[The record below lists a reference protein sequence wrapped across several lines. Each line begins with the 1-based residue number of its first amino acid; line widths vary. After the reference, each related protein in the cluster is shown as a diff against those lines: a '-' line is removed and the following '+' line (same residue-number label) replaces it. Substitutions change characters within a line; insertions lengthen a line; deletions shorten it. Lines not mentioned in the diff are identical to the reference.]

1 MPVELAPPD
10 AVKWVVEQ
18 VFKVMV
24 RLDARISDAPWQAPT
39 GKRVTSLV
47 TVSGPIDS
55 DQPNYSVSLEMS
67 EELAMRITSTTLRK
81 SVNEWSHMVEDA
93 VGEITNMIAGNLK
106 KHMIA
111 THVLSIPV
119 VAHGSDYDFK
129 MPTLQATQEQV
140 FSCESDRF
148 LLTVGQVKNEERR

>member
-10 AVKWVVEQ
+10 AVIAVVEQ

-24 RLDARISDAPWQAPT
+24 RLEAKASSDAWQAIA
-39 GKRVTSLV
+39 GKHVTSLV

-55 DQPNYSVSLEMS
+55 DQPNYSVSLELS
-67 EELAMRITSTTLRK
+67 EDLAMRVTGATLKKPITG
-81 SVNEWSHMVEDA
+81 WSHMVEDA
-93 VGEITNMIAGNLK
+93 IGEITNMIAGNLK

-119 VAHGSDYDFK
+119 VAHGSDFDFK

-140 FSCESDRF
+140 FSCGADRF
-148 LLTVGQVKNEERR
+148 RLIVGHVKNEERR

>member
-24 RLDARISDAPWQAPT
+24 RLEAKASSEPWQPLT
-39 GKRVTSLV
+39 GKHVTSLV
-47 TVSGPIDS
+47 TVSGPVDS
-55 DQPNYSVSLEMS
+55 DQPNFSVSVEMS
-67 EELAMRITSTTLRK
+67 EDLAMRVTGATLKRPITG
-81 SVNEWSHMVEDA
+81 WSHMVEDA
-93 VGEITNMIAGNLK
+93 IGEITNMIAGNLK

-119 VAHGSDYDFK
+119 VAHGSDFDFQ
-129 MPTLQATQEQV
+129 MPSLQATQEQV
-140 FSCESDRF
+140 FICGADRF
-148 LLTVGQVKNEERR
+148 RLVVGQVKNEERR